1 MKKYLT
7 ILTFLFSFNA
17 IYSHCQVPCGIYD
30 DAMRIVILQE
40 DFKTIKKAMKEI
52 DSLSKMKDGQSLNQ
66 LNRWITTKDQHSTNI
81 QRVVSDYF
89 MTQRVKDK
97 NSHYTD
103 QLKYLHQ
110 ILVYAMKSKQSVD
123 EKNVN
128 NGLKY
133 IEDFSEVY
141 FDEHGLEHLR
151 KMSE

>member
-7 ILTFLFSFNA
+7 ILTFLFSLNA

-52 DSLSKMKDGQSLNQ
+52 NSLSTMKDGQSLNQ
-66 LNRWITTKDQHSTNI
+66 LNRWVTTKDQHSTNI

-133 IEDFSEVY
+133 IEDFSKVY
-141 FDEHGLEHLR
+141 FDEHGLDHLR

>member
-1 MKKYLT
+1 
-7 ILTFLFSFNA
+7 
-17 IYSHCQVPCGIYD
+17 
-30 DAMRIVILQE
+30 MRIVIIQE

-52 DSLSKMKDGQSLNQ
+52 NSLSKMKDGQSLNQ
-66 LNRWITTKDQHSTNI
+66 LSRWISTKDQHSTNI

-89 MTQRVKDK
+89 MTQRVKEK
-97 NSHYTD
+97 NSYYTD

-133 IEDFSEVY
+133 LEDFSKVY

>member
-1 MKKYLT
+1 
-7 ILTFLFSFNA
+7 
-17 IYSHCQVPCGIYD
+17 
-30 DAMRIVILQE
+30 
-40 DFKTIKKAMKEI
+40 MKEI
-52 DSLSKMKDGQSLNQ
+52 NSLSKMKDGQSLNQ
-66 LNRWITTKDQHSTNI
+66 LSRWISTKDQHSTNI

-89 MTQRVKDK
+89 MTQRVKEK
-97 NSHYTD
+97 NSYYTD

-133 IEDFSEVY
+133 IEDFSKVY
-141 FDEHGLEHLR
+141 FDKHGLEHLR

>member
-1 MKKYLT
+1 MKKHIT
-7 ILTFLFSFNA
+7 ILTFLFSFNT

-30 DAMRIVILQE
+30 DAMRIVIIQE

-52 DSLSKMKDGQSLNQ
+52 NSLSKMKDGQSLNQ
-66 LNRWITTKDQHSTNI
+66 LSRWIATKDQHSTNI

-89 MTQRVKDK
+89 MTQRVKKK
-97 NSHYTD
+97 NSYYTD

-133 IEDFSEVY
+133 LEDFSKVY

>member
-1 MKKYLT
+1 
-7 ILTFLFSFNA
+7 
-17 IYSHCQVPCGIYD
+17 
-30 DAMRIVILQE
+30 MRIVILQE

-52 DSLSKMKDGQSLNQ
+52 NSLSTMKDGQSLNQ
-66 LNRWITTKDQHSTNI
+66 LNRWVTTKDQHSTNI

-89 MTQRVKDK
+89 MTQRVKEK
-97 NSHYTD
+97 NSHYID

-133 IEDFSEVY
+133 IEDFSKVY